1 MAPFPWKWQ
10 LAFGKAIG
18 WLWFDVLRIRRR
30 VALENLKRAMPQL
43 SEKDR
48 VRVARKS
55 VENIGMTFVE
65 FLRMFRLKKSDKNLF
80 IIEGEQNLRSALSK
94 GKGALLLTQHLGNG
108 DWATAG
114 LALHGLPMHVVTK
127 ELKWRPF
134 NDAWFRVRSEM
145 GTQLIGDRNTSYAI
159 LKALKKGHP
168 VAFMLDQF
176 MGPPIGVKTKFFG
189 IETGTP
195 MGLAIL
201 ARRSGT
207 AVVPVYTVR
216 DDEGQTIVHFDEEIP
231 FRESADP
238 ENTVQEMTQVYC
250 DKVEEYVRKFPEQWM
265 WVHRRWK
272 VYKH

>member
-1 MAPFPWKWQ
+1 MAFLPWKVQ
-10 LAFGKAIG
+10 LSFGKAIG
-18 WLWFDVLRIRRR
+18 WLWFDILRIRRG
-30 VALENLKRAMPQL
+30 VALRNLERAMPEL
-43 SEKDR
+43 SKKQR
-48 VRVARKS
+48 LQIARRS
-55 VENIGMTFVE
+55 VENIGMTFIE
-65 FLRMFRLKKSDKNLF
+65 FLRMFRVKPKDKDLF
-80 IIEGEQNLRSALSK
+80 VIEGERHLKAALAK

-127 ELKWRPF
+127 ELKWKPF
-134 NDAWFRVRSEM
+134 NEAWFKVRKEM

-168 VAFMLDQF
+168 IAFMLDQF

-201 ARRSGT
+201 ARRSGA
-207 AVVPVYTVR
+207 AVVPVYTIR
-216 DDEGQTIVHFDEEIP
+216 LENGQTVVHFDEEIP
-231 FRESADP
+231 FKESEDA
-238 ENTVQEMTQVYC
+238 EATVQEMTQVYC